1 MPSSVVAAVVSSY
14 VGTTVAGFV
23 GVTGIVG
30 SLAAANI
37 VGAVAGG
44 LASSMVG
51 AAFSDSSDSSPAQQ
65 QFSQELRDNLVT
77 VRQPISH
84 WQYIYGR
91 TRVGGALTFA
101 HESADQRFHL
111 VITFAA
117 HVCEEIEAIQF
128 NDEVVPLDGSGNA
141 TGKYA
146 GHVRIKKS
154 LGAEAG
160 QPFADLVAESEGK
173 WTNAHR
179 QSGRTKIYVRLK
191 FNVDLFP
198 TGLPNITAVIKGK
211 KVYDPRTGLT
221 AWSDTASLCQAD
233 FLCDPYASL
242 GSVYAD
248 EIDETQLI
256 AAANID
262 DEAVNLAGGGTEKR
276 YTLNGAFTVNAEPR
290 ATLGRLLTA
299 NAGKARYIGGVWRIH
314 PAAYVAP
321 TITIS
326 EDDCRAVPHVSPR
339 LSGADLS
346 NRVKGLYV
354 SEDNHWQPTDFPP
367 ITNATYLAE
376 DNSEPSWREL
386 DLPFT
391 KSAATAQR
399 IAKIE
404 LERIRQQI
412 SVEWPGKFKC
422 YRLQPGDTVAL
433 TFSMLG
439 WTAKVFEVERAG
451 LAFEGGED
459 GIRLGSDLLLRETAS
474 TVFDWSSGEE
484 TQVDPAPDTNLPD
497 PFTVAAIAGL
507 TLSSGTGDLFVAG
520 DGSVVSRIK
529 ASWTAVADLYVTSGG
544 RIQVQF
550 KPSADSD
557 WQDAEPADGASTQTF
572 IAPVEDG
579 TAYDVRVRAEN
590 SIGVRGAWATVS
602 NHTVVGKTAAPSNVT
617 GFAAQQQGDAVVF
630 ICDPVGDND
639 LDLVEVRLLDDGDTT
654 WANGIP
660 KANILRGY
668 TVTSAAIPPGTWTFL
683 AKARDTSGNYSDTA
697 ARFDLTVS
705 ADGYTAI
712 DSVEESPEWSG
723 TLTNFVRHW
732 TGVLVPNNTVA
743 AGSYSGN
750 DWIDSFVPDPAATCT
765 YEAAEIDK
773 GIDVPARIWGDIIS
787 VLGPG
792 ETAGIANPKHQVDYK
807 LGAGSYDGFED
818 WSIGTVPFRQIKG
831 KIVLDT
837 AVGLPVI
844 SGFRQ
849 VIDRQPVTEEKHGLT
864 VGAGGTAIVF
874 DSAFHATPMIVAHN
888 DGATPLL
895 ATHGSDSATGTTL
908 HLFNT
913 SGSDVGGTG
922 GYTATGA

>member
-1 MPSSVVAAVVSSY
+1 MPAAVAAAVVGSVVTSAA
-14 VGTTVAGFV
+14 TTAIAGAIGAGFMA
-23 GVTGIVG
+23 TA
-30 SLAAANI
+30 L
-37 VGAVAGG
+37 GAVAGG
-44 LASSMVG
+44 LASSVVG
-51 AAFSDSSDSSPAQQ
+51 AAFSDSPDASPGVE
-65 QFSQELRDNLVT
+65 QFRQELRDNLVT
-77 VRQPISH
+77 VRQPITH

-91 TRVGGALTFA
+91 TRVSGALTFA
-101 HESADQRFHL
+101 HETADQYFHL
-111 VITFAA
+111 IITYAG

-160 QPFADLVAESEGK
+160 QPFPDLVAESEGK
-173 WTNAHR
+173 WTDAHR

-191 FNVDLFP
+191 FNIDLFP
-198 TGLPNITAVIKGK
+198 NGVPNITAVIKGK

-221 AWSDTASLCQAD
+221 AWSENASLCQAD
-233 FLCDPYASL
+233 FLCDPHASL
-242 GSVYAD
+242 GCVYAD
-248 EIDETQLI
+248 EIDEAQLI

-262 DEAVNLAGGGTEKR
+262 DEPVNLAGGGTEAR
-276 YTLNGAFTVNAEPR
+276 YTVNGAFSVNAEPR

-321 TITIS
+321 TITLS
-326 EDDCRAVPHVSPR
+326 EDDVRAVPHITPR
-339 LSGADLS
+339 LSASDLS

-376 DNSEPSWREL
+376 DENEPSWREL

-404 LERIRQQI
+404 LEKMRQQI
-412 SVEWPGKFKC
+412 GVEWPGKFTC
-422 YRLQPGDTVAL
+422 YRLQPGDTVRISFA
-433 TFSMLG
+433 MLG
-439 WTAKVFEVERAG
+439 WVEKVYEVEQAG
-451 LAFEGGED
+451 LVFEGGED
-459 GIRLGSDLLLRETAS
+459 GIRLGTDLVLRETAS

-484 TQVDPAPDTNLPD
+484 TAVDPAPDTNLPD
-497 PFTVAAIAGL
+497 PFTVAAISGL
-507 TLSSGTGDLFVAG
+507 ALSSGTSDLFVAG
-520 DGSVVSRIK
+520 DGSVFSRIK
-529 ASWTAVADLYVTSGG
+529 ASWTAPTDRFVSEGG
-544 RIQVQF
+544 RILVQF
-550 KPSADSD
+550 KRSADSE
-557 WQDAEPADGASTQTF
+557 WQDASPLVGGAAQTYLSPVDDG
-572 IAPVEDG
+572 V
-579 TAYDVRVRAEN
+579 AYDVRVRAEN
-590 SIGVRGAWATVS
+590 SIGVRGAWATVTS
-602 NHTVVGKTAAPSNVT
+602 HTVIGKTAAPSDVT

-630 ICDPVGDND
+630 ICDQVGDAD
-639 LDLVEVRLLDDGDTT
+639 LDLVEVRLLDEGDTT

-683 AKARDTSGNYSDTA
+683 AKARDTSGNYSATA

-705 ADGYTAI
+705 ADGYTTIRSA
-712 DSVEESPEWSG
+712 EASPDWPG

-732 TGVLVPNNTVA
+732 TGVLVPDSTVT

-750 DWIDSFVPDPAATCT
+750 EWIDSFVPDPAASCT

-773 GIDVPARIWGDIIS
+773 GIDVPARVWGDIVS

-792 ETAGIANPKHQVDYK
+792 ETTGIANPKLQVDYK
-807 LGAGSYDGFED
+807 LAAGAYDGYED
-818 WSIGTVPFRQIKG
+818 WTIGTVPFRYVKG

-837 AVGLPVI
+837 SIGVAKI
-844 SGFRQ
+844 TGFALN
-849 VIDRQPVTEEKHGLT
+849 IDRQPVTEERRGIV
-864 VGAGGTAIVF
+864 VGAGGTAVTF
-874 DSAFHATPMIVAHN
+874 TNAFHSTPMLTAHN
-888 DGATPLL
+888 DGSSPLL
-895 ATHGSDSATGTTL
+895 PTHGSDSATGTTI

-922 GYTATGA
+922 GYTAIGA